1 MKNEFPL
8 DTDQKSIVSFFS
20 KDLLSE
26 ETIYELN
33 IITEIENKLNGDDLI
48 YETGNKREDKITDFK
63 TFKTIISF
71 GTEVYK
77 NNLSIHDA
85 LEQKIR
91 LKGDVNILK
100 NLRNIISK
108 SKKKKNKEKV
118 LIFKTQLY

>member
-1 MKNEFPL
+1 MKAKGKKIKAIKNRIPL
-8 DTDQKSIVSFFS
+8 THRSKINRLFFF
-20 KDLLSE
+20 KRFLSE

-63 TFKTIISF
+63 TFKTIRSF

-91 LKGDVNILK
+91 LKGDVNILN

-108 SKKKKNKEKV
+108 SKRKKKKE
-118 LIFKTQLY
+118 

>member
-63 TFKTIISF
+63 TFKTIRSF

-108 SKKKKNKEKV
+108 SKKKKE
-118 LIFKTQLY
+118 